1 MNPRQLRP
9 ERLVAEGFSFLEGP
23 RWREGRLYCSDMGAG
38 RVVRVDPATGAA
50 ETLALV
56 PESPSGLGWLPDGRL
71 LVVSM
76 RDRRLLRLERDGRL
90 DLHADLS
97 RLVSHWCNDM
107 VVDDAGRAYVG
118 NFGYDALSGEAQK
131 STCLV
136 AVEPDGRARVV
147 ADGLVFPNG
156 AAITQDRRRLVVA
169 ETFVHRLT
177 AFEIRPDGH
186 LSAGRLFADL
196 VDGSADGIAIDAED
210 AVWVACFAESEFRR
224 VHEGG
229 RVSEVVS
236 VPGEHAVACAL
247 GGEDRRTLF
256 LLCAQGIEKLMEG
269 GAKAWIRSLRV
280 DVPGAGIP

>member
-1 MNPRQLRP
+1 MGACQLRP

-23 RWREGRLYCSDMGAG
+23 RWRDGALYCSDMGAG
-38 RVVRVDPATGAA
+38 RVVRIDPATGAA
-50 ETLALV
+50 QTLAVV
-56 PESPSGLGWLPDGRL
+56 PETPSGLGWLPDGRL

-90 DLHADLS
+90 ALHADLS
-97 RLVSHWCNDM
+97 ELVAHWCNDM

-118 NFGYDALSGEAQK
+118 NFGYDAFSGEAQK

-147 ADGLVFPNG
+147 AEGLVFPNG
-156 AAITQDRRRLVVA
+156 AAITNDRRRLIVA
-169 ETFVHRLT
+169 ETWGRRLT
-177 AFEIRPDGH
+177 AFEIRPDGS
-186 LSAGRLFADL
+186 LAPGRLFADL

-210 AVWVACFAESEFRR
+210 AVWVACFGESEFRR

-229 RVSEVVS
+229 RVSEVVR

-256 LLCAQGIEKLMEG
+256 LLCAQGIEKLMQG

>member
-1 MNPRQLRP
+1 MGPRQLRP

-23 RWREGRLYCSDMGAG
+23 RWRDGWLYCSDMGAS
-38 RVVRVDPATGAA
+38 RVVRIDPATSAA
-50 ETLALV
+50 ETLAVV
-56 PESPSGLGWLPDGRL
+56 PEAPSGLGWLPDGRL

-76 RDRRLLRLERDGRL
+76 RDRRLLRVERDGRL
-90 DLHADLS
+90 ALHADLS
-97 RLVSHWCNDM
+97 KLVSHWCNDM

-118 NFGYDALSGEAQK
+118 NFGFDAFSGEAQEP
-131 STCLV
+131 TCLV
-136 AVEPDGRARVV
+136 AVEPDGRARAV

-156 AAITQDRRRLVVA
+156 AAITHDRRRLIVA
-169 ETFVHRLT
+169 ETWGRRLT
-177 AFEIRPDGH
+177 AFDIRPDGN
-186 LSAGRLFADL
+186 LSPGRLFADL
-196 VDGSADGIAIDAED
+196 VDGSADGIAVDAED

-229 RVSEVVS
+229 RVSEVVP
-236 VPGEHAVACAL
+236 VPGEHAVAGAL

-269 GAKAWIRSLRV
+269 GASAWIRSLRV